1 MTSARG
7 GSYPGSA
14 SRRDRLAGHSWFAA
28 GRCRRQ
34 APRTSASEG
43 PPTRGPAPRRLLSVH
58 CCFPLITGLTTNVT
72 WTSRVVRDQHS
83 REAVRFWG
91 APPPLW
97 RESPGGQPP
106 GSPGKAA
113 RTCGFSTHPRPH
125 ARLSAP
131 RRSWGG
137 LRAPRAT
144 QDAFIPGSVIQ
155 PCPWARN
162 VEEAPLA
169 PKAPH
174 KPRPPPRGLE
184 PTLEVA
190 FQSELGR

>member
-14 SRRDRLAGHSWFAA
+14 SRRDRLVGHSWFAA

-97 RESPGGQPP
+97 RESPGGRPP

-137 LRAPRAT
+137 S
-144 QDAFIPGSVIQ
+144 QGSACHSRRLYSRERDPASSMSTKRGRSS
-155 PCPWARN
+155 PCPKGPPQ
-162 VEEAPLA
+162 APPA
-169 PKAPH
+169 SPWP
-174 KPRPPPRGLE
+174 
-184 PTLEVA
+184 
-190 FQSELGR
+190 